1 MTTQPMTFL
10 SQRELFV
17 RLVIIPH
24 TLLEIAIQVSV
35 DRFCLPP
42 LDFSHAEY
50 YILYGTTQL
59 CQPLIDINAPFPL
72 FQVCRSTSSG

>member
-10 SQRELFV
+10 SQREFFV

-24 TLLEIAIQVSV
+24 TLLEIEIQVSV

-42 LDFSHAEY
+42 LDFSRAEY
-50 YILYGTTQL
+50 YTLWNNSAVPAT
-59 CQPLIDINAPFPL
+59 N
-72 FQVCRSTSSG
+72 

>member
-24 TLLEIAIQVSV
+24 ALLEIEIQVSV

-42 LDFSHAEY
+42 LNFLRAAY
-50 YILYGTTQL
+50 YIYFVEQL
-59 CQPLIDINAPFPL
+59 SRA
-72 FQVCRSTSSG
+72 SH

>member
-10 SQRELFV
+10 SQREFFV

-24 TLLEIAIQVSV
+24 TLLEIEIQVSLIGSV
-35 DRFCLPP
+35 SLHWISRVLNI
-42 LDFSHAEY
+42 
-50 YILYGTTQL
+50 ILYGTTQP